1 MKKNLTKNTFV
12 WTPVLVILIIG
23 IVLRILFTGYF
34 GIRNTYDNFWG
45 TTTYTHDTLEHIQYI
60 KFVAHNLSLPE
71 ADKGLEYPQQPLYY
85 LITGFSYRLLQN
97 FLASD
102 GAIFR
107 ILIWYSCLFS
117 ILSLLFVFLIARRI
131 TDSVWLQSFIV
142 GIFAFTPAFVFHS
155 IMISNDPLLTFLSA
169 AAFYFLI
176 SYAKSEKLKDVF
188 LSVIFSALAAFTK
201 ISSGFIFLLI
211 IGFSVYK
218 YRENKKTLI
227 LNTIFA
233 VFLIGF
239 MCFGAA
245 LWRAYIPSTNQFRF
259 VESYSWA
266 NQRVYPE
273 TFSYLFKF
281 NFSDLLQEA
290 QAHVF
295 GNEKVAKTWPTFLY
309 GSSIFGEYEYN
320 NVTIFFPHMRLLMQI
335 ILILGLCLP
344 VGLLIN
350 FFFVKKWG
358 ETDYIFIAAIIINFL
373 MLALFLFKY
382 SAVCNSDFRYLNS
395 VFAPI
400 IIFSGFGLLRA
411 SEKFKKLKF
420 IIPVL
425 CISFISL
432 EFMWVALRIAI
443 KAFSN
448 I

>member
-1 MKKNLTKNTFV
+1 
-12 WTPVLVILIIG
+12 
-23 IVLRILFTGYF
+23 
-34 GIRNTYDNFWG
+34 
-45 TTTYTHDTLEHIQYI
+45 
-60 KFVAHNLSLPE
+60 VAQNLSLPE
-71 ADKGLEYPQQPLYY
+71 VDKGLEYPQQPLYY
-85 LITGFSYRLLQN
+85 ILTGFSYRLLQN
-97 FLASD
+97 FLSSSD
-102 GAIFR
+102 AIFR

-117 ILSLLFVFLIARRI
+117 VLSLLFIFLIARKV
-131 TDSVWLQSFIV
+131 TDSAWLQSFIV

-169 AAFYFLI
+169 AAFYFFI
-176 SYAKSEKLKDVF
+176 SYIKSEKSEDIF
-188 LSVIFSALAAFTK
+188 LSVIFSALSAFTK

-211 IGFSVYK
+211 IGFLIYK
-218 YRENKKTLI
+218 YGKNKKTQI
-227 LNTIFA
+227 LNIICA

-281 NFSDLLQEA
+281 NFPDLLQGA
-290 QAHVF
+290 QSHVF

-320 NVTIFFPHMRLLMQI
+320 NITSFFPYMRLLMQV

-344 VGLLIN
+344 AGLMIN
-350 FFFVKKWG
+350 LFFFKKWDA
-358 ETDYIFIAAIIINFL
+358 TDYIFITAVIINFL

-400 IIFSGFGLLRA
+400 IIFSGLGLSRV
-411 SEKFKKLKF
+411 SDKFKNLKF
-420 IIPVL
+420 IIPAI
-425 CISFISL
+425 CISLISL
-432 EFMWVALRIAI
+432 EFLWVALRISI
-443 KAFSN
+443 KAFAN